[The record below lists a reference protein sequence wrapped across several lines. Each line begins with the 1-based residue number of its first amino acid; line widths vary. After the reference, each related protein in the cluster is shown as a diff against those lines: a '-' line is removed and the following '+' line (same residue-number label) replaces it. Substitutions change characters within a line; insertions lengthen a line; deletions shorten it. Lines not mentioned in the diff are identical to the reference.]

1 MQLFQRLAAVFA
13 ILLPALASLGGG
25 GLAYTMYARSV
36 WFRLEI
42 VGVDAGGRRH
52 AVAPSMLASRV
63 GGSAAPFFTGSD
75 HFRRTYGVGALESHL
90 AEVARLS
97 CEADE
102 RRPAAVLVTLVMRDG
117 ASGPERAR
125 TEHATCAR

>member
-1 MQLFQRLAAVFA
+1 MPLFQRVAAVFA

-42 VGVDAGGRRH
+42 IGADAGGRRH
-52 AVAPSMLASRV
+52 AVAPSMLASKV
-63 GGSAAPFFTGSD
+63 GASAAPFFTGSD
-75 HFRRTYGVGALESHL
+75 HFRRTYGVGALENHL
-90 AEVARLS
+90 PEVARLS
-97 CEADE
+97 CEADD
-102 RRPAAVLVTLVMRDG
+102 RRPTAIDVTLVLRDG
-117 ASGPERAR
+117 ATGPERTH